1 MSPII
6 VTSIL
11 NGLVVTLQVIGLA
24 LLVAAPLSLVAALG
38 RISRHRALRA
48 VATVYVEFLRG
59 TSALVQLFWAFYVL
73 PELGF
78 TFPPFGVEVVV
89 LGLNASAYGAE
100 VVRGAVQAVPQ
111 AQWEVAQML
120 GLRRTTTMWRIILP
134 QAMPIALPGLGNI
147 AIDVMKASALVSLV
161 TVSDFTREITRWAT
175 SGNLNVTAAFSIL
188 LIGYLLIS
196 LPLTGT
202 FRLIE
207 WRAGR
212 FLPGRQGVK
221 P

>member
-1 MSPII
+1 MTDVM

-11 NGLVVTLQVIGLA
+11 NGLVVTLQVIALA
-24 LLVAAPLSLVAALG
+24 ILVATPLSFLAALG
-38 RISRHRALRA
+38 RISNHIVVRGI
-48 VATVYVEFLRG
+48 ATTYVEFLRG

-78 TFPPFGVEVVV
+78 TFPPFGVGVVV

-100 VVRGAVQAVPQ
+100 VLRGAIQSVPG
-111 AQWEVAQML
+111 AQREVAQML
-120 GLRRTTTMWRIILP
+120 GLSRRTTMWRIILP
-134 QAMPIALPGLGNI
+134 HALPIALPGLGNI

-175 SGNLNVTAAFSIL
+175 SGNINVTLAFSLL

-196 LPLTGT
+196 LPITGS

-207 WRAGR
+207 LRAGR
-212 FLPGRQGVK
+212 FLPGRKGVK
-221 P
+221 Q